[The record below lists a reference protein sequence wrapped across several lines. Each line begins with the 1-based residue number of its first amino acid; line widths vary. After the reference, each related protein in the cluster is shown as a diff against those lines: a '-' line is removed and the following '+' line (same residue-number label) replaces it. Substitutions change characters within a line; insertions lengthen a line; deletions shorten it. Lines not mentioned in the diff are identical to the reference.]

1 MLATHPLLA
10 RPLPLHGKGPF
21 SIRLTF
27 TVNGEGLFSYDRIEE
42 ERIAMEWF
50 TPEMWSALL
59 AIIVIDLVLAGDNAI
74 VIGLAARNLPKEMQR
89 RVVFWGTFGAIAVR
103 SLLTLA
109 VVWLLQIPG
118 LLAIGGLMLIW
129 IAYRLLTEEKKHDDG
144 AKMIG
149 MLAAIQTIIVA
160 DTVMGLDN
168 VLAVA
173 GAAHGSFTLVV
184 IGLLISVPIVVW
196 GSTLIINWVDRFPLL
211 IYIGAGV
218 LAWTATKM
226 VIDEPLLHGFF
237 AEYPV
242 IKWGFT
248 AAAIVGVLATGFMAK
263 RRQTI
268 RMNNELLRQDAC

>member
-1 MLATHPLLA
+1 
-10 RPLPLHGKGPF
+10 
-21 SIRLTF
+21 
-27 TVNGEGLFSYDRIEE
+27 
-42 ERIAMEWF
+42 MEWF

-74 VIGLAARNLPKEMQR
+74 VIGLAARNLPKELQR
-89 RVVFWGTFGAIAVR
+89 RVVFWGTFGAIAIR

-118 LLAIGGLMLIW
+118 LLAVGGLMLIW
-129 IAYRLLTEEKKHDDG
+129 IAYRLLSEEKKHDDG
-144 AKMIG
+144 AKKIG

-173 GAAHGSFTLVV
+173 GAAHGSFMLVA

-196 GSTLIINWVDRFPLL
+196 GSTLIIKWVERFPLL

-218 LAWTATKM
+218 LAWTASKM
-226 VIDEPLLHGFF
+226 VTEEPLLHNFF
-237 AEYPV
+237 AAYPV
-242 IKWGFT
+242 IKWGIM
-248 AAAIVGVLATGFMAK
+248 AAAIIGVLATGYMAK
-263 RRQTI
+263 RRQTN
-268 RMNNELLRQDAC
+268 RMNRELLRQDAC

>member
-1 MLATHPLLA
+1 
-10 RPLPLHGKGPF
+10 
-21 SIRLTF
+21 
-27 TVNGEGLFSYDRIEE
+27 
-42 ERIAMEWF
+42 MEWF

-74 VIGLAARNLPKEMQR
+74 VIGLAARNLPKEMQH
-89 RVVFWGTFGAIAVR
+89 RVVFWGTFGAIAIR

-118 LLAIGGLMLIW
+118 LLGAGGLMLIW
-129 IAYRLLTEEKKHDDG
+129 IAYRLLTEEKKHGDSTG
-144 AKMIG
+144 KVG
-149 MLAAIQTIIVA
+149 VLAAIQTIVVA

-173 GAAHGSFTLVV
+173 GAAHGSFVLVV

-196 GSTLIINWVDRFPLL
+196 GSTMIIKWVDRFPLL

-218 LAWTATKM
+218 LAWTASKM
-226 VIDEPLLHGFF
+226 VIDEPLLHAFF
-237 AEYPV
+237 DTYPV
-242 IKWGFT
+242 IKWGIM
-248 AAAIVGVLATGFMAK
+248 AAAIIGVLATGYMAK

-268 RMNNELLRQDAC
+268 RMNRELLRQDAC